1 MNLSSNRINQNA
13 PRNRGGRAIP
23 NRASAQPTPSRP
35 QVQQANTLSNYG
47 TTTRIRSLYPG
58 QILKG
63 EVTDLRNTE
72 VVVTLENNTT
82 VAGKLQNGSWLA
94 IGETAAFKVAS
105 ASQENIV
112 LEALPRT
119 DMALANS
126 TIQKA
131 LEEAGLPKTD
141 KNQQIVLELMNNQL
155 PIHRQGIQQ
164 MLQLAYQHKD
174 IQIPTL
180 VLMNKLQIPLTE
192 TNAVQ
197 LERYINNANCITTQL
212 QDLASDLTNL
222 IQKTA
227 EPYKEE
233 DRINTISTTP
243 ENASALAANPQKQ
256 VTETIVS
263 QEVANN
269 GIGGTSSFQTIA
281 ARIISS
287 ICDTSTLTTSDTKT
301 TLPDAILQLTE
312 PEQTELV
319 SILENFDLTE
329 TTKEAIRSGTLS
341 LRQAIHLIRKDFE
354 QAYTLDMENTITD
367 APNANTEQ
375 ASKNSHAQ
383 TNAQMLRTSL
393 FDTPLIQKIE
403 QQFTDL
409 QIANKELGGALNN
422 VEQVEL
428 SQILNQF
435 PLDEKVKDKIVTG
448 EIPTSELMRTIK
460 TVLPFT
466 PEQPAAALLSSSTF
480 SKLLKK
486 ELLNSFLLSPKELSQ
501 QGGVDF
507 YYRKLEKHL
516 EDLDT
521 VLEKQLL
528 SRQQTSDLLMNNTM
542 QTNAKESVGQLKDN
556 LNFMK
561 LLNQFFSFVQLPT
574 KMQDA
579 CTHADLYVYT
589 RKKQLAKQQNPIHI
603 LLHLDMDYLGSMNV
617 DVKLK
622 NKTITANFSMSDEK
636 AKKLLENNL
645 SLLNDALL
653 EKGYLCNSKV
663 SKLEKEVDIVK
674 DFIEPEHATHGIS
687 RYSFD
692 LRA

>member
-23 NRASAQPTPSRP
+23 NRASAQPTPSHP

-192 TNAVQ
+192 TNAIQ
-197 LERYINNANCITTQL
+197 LERYENNANSITTQVQNL
-212 QDLASDLTNL
+212 TTDLTTFL
-222 IQKTA
+222 REMA
-227 EPYKEE
+227 EPYLQEE
-233 DRINTISTTP
+233 IPTTFSASSKKAATVAEQEALTNSPNTQQTNDHT
-243 ENASALAANPQKQ
+243 ANP
-256 VTETIVS
+256 
-263 QEVANN
+263 
-269 GIGGTSSFQTIA
+269 FQSVA
-281 ARIISS
+281 ARIMSCIYDTALSASPIS
-287 ICDTSTLTTSDTKT
+287 KT
-301 TLPDAILQLTE
+301 VLPDTTLQLTE
-312 PEQTELV
+312 PEQQELL
-319 SILENFDLTE
+319 SILENFDLPE
-329 TTKEAIRSGTLS
+329 NTKEAILSGNAS
-341 LRQAIHLIRKDFE
+341 LRQVIHLIHKDFE
-354 QAYTLDMENTITD
+354 QAFALDMENANMDTT
-367 APNANTEQ
+367 NTEES
-375 ASKNSHAQ
+375 ATKNQSAES
-383 TNAQMLRTSL
+383 NAQMLRTSL
-393 FDTPLIQKIE
+393 FDTPVVNQIE
-403 QQFTDL
+403 QHFTQL
-409 QIANKELGGALNN
+409 QTENNELGGQLNN
-422 VEQVEL
+422 MERMEFN
-428 SQILNQF
+428 QILKQF
-435 PLDEKVKDKIVTG
+435 PLDEQVKNKIITG
-448 EIPTSELMRTIK
+448 EINTNELMRTIK

-466 PEQPAAALLSSSTF
+466 EETPAAQLLSSPIF
-480 SKLLKK
+480 SRLLER
-486 ELLNSFLLSPKELSQ
+486 ELLHSLLLTPKDIFQ
-501 QGGVDF
+501 QGGVDH
-507 YYRKLEKHL
+507 YYRKLEKQIHEL
-516 EDLDT
+516 NDIFD
-521 VLEKQLL
+521 KQLL
-528 SRQQTSDLLMNNTM
+528 SRQQVENSILTSNM
-542 QTNAKESVGQLKDN
+542 QTNAKESLGQLKDN
-556 LNFMK
+556 LDFMK

-574 KMQDA
+574 KMQDT

-589 RKKQLAKQQNPIHI
+589 RKKQLSKQQNPIHI
-603 LLHLDMDYLGSMNV
+603 LLHLDMDYLGSLNV

-622 NKTITANFSMSDEK
+622 NRTITANFCLNDEK
-636 AKKLLENNL
+636 SKKLLENNL

-653 EKGYLCNSKV
+653 EKGYLCNSTV

-674 DFIEPEHATHGIS
+674 DFIEPEPATQGIS